1 MTENIQNLI
10 LQTFVR
16 DEAFCRKALPHVK
29 PEYFEGGERVAYELM
44 LDFILK
50 YNKLPT
56 PAALAIELTS
66 ASKGSLEDR
75 TRAAE
80 VIESLKEVEK
90 VDVDWLSNQT
100 EKWCQ
105 ERAVFLAVM
114 ESIAII
120 DGKRPNV
127 APGMI
132 PNILQKALGVT
143 FDTNVGH
150 DYIENAM
157 ARHEFYT
164 RKEARLPFD
173 IDMLNVI
180 TRGGVPRKTLNIVM
194 AGCVH
199 PDTQIRV
206 RIRKKSS

>member
-66 ASKGSLEDR
+66 AGKGSLEDR

-157 ARHEFYT
+157 ALHEFYT

>member
-1 MTENIQNLI
+1 M
-10 LQTFVR
+10 
-16 DEAFCRKALPHVK
+16 PHVK
-29 PEYFEGGERVAYELM
+29 AEYFEGGERVVYELI

-50 YNKLPT
+50 YNRLPT
-56 PAALAIELTS
+56 QSALSIELKS
-66 ASKGSLEDR
+66 YDRGSLESR
-75 TRAAE
+75 NEAANA
-80 VIESLKEVEK
+80 IQDLSSDEK
-90 VDVDWLSNQT
+90 IDLEWLLNQT

-120 DGKRPNV
+120 DGKRKDT

-132 PNILQKALGVT
+132 PNILQKALSVT

-150 DYIENAM
+150 DYVENAPQ
-157 ARHEFYT
+157 RYEFYHK
-164 RKEARLPFD
+164 KEARTPFD
-173 IDMLNVI
+173 IEMLNTI
-180 TRGGVPRKTLNIVM
+180 TRGGVPKKTLNIVM